1 VLTEA
6 GTISSAEGSNH
17 GSSDLKLL
25 PRGGGADGAMMK
37 HAWSRR
43 LITIPIVYLAFALAT
58 LLIPLVLVAGAAID
72 GMRWIASRTPAMAL
86 RMAAFG
92 WVYLLGEVWAIPTL
106 AVTGLLPK
114 DRSIAVT
121 YRLQMIWLNWNLNT
135 VRVVFRLRFTADAAD
150 EIPPAPILVLSR
162 HASLIDTLL
171 PGRYVTEPFGMRLRY
186 VLKSEL
192 LMDPALDIAGNR
204 LPNVFVDRGGD
215 TDREIAAIRDLATT
229 MPDGEGLLIYPEGTR
244 YSEAKRVNYTEK
256 LARRGD
262 ATGEIAST
270 YQRVLP
276 PRPAGTLAMLD
287 ARPLDVV
294 VMAHRGLEGFAEIRD
309 IWSGGLV
316 GSAVHVRFWRI
327 PSSEIPADDADRRLW
342 LFTTWSDV
350 DAWVT
355 AEGEHAG

>member
-1 VLTEA
+1 MPWARRHLHGGRDLRQRLRVDWW
-6 GTISSAEGSNH
+6 TITVMS
-17 GSSDLKLL
+17 
-25 PRGGGADGAMMK
+25 

-43 LITIPIVYLAFALAT
+43 LITIPIVYLSFILFT
-58 LLIPLVLVAGAAID
+58 LLLPVVVIAGATID
-72 GMRWIASRTPAMAL
+72 AVRWIGSRTPAMAL

-114 DRSIAVT
+114 DRAIEVT
-121 YRLQMIWLNWNLNT
+121 YRLQMVWLNWNLNT
-135 VRVVFRLRFTADAAD
+135 VRFAFRMTFTADGTA
-150 EIPPAPILVLSR
+150 ETPPAPILVLSR

-171 PGRYVTEPFGMRLRY
+171 PGRFVTQPFGIPLRY
-186 VLKSEL
+186 VLKKEL
-192 LMDPALDIAGNR
+192 LVDPALDIAGNR

-215 TDREIAAIRDLATT
+215 TERELQAIRHLATT

-244 YSEAKRVNYTEK
+244 YSEAKRATFTDKVSQRGGVVGE
-256 LARRGD
+256 LAAGY
-262 ATGEIAST
+262 EW
-270 YQRVLP
+270 VLP

-316 GSAVHVRFWRI
+316 GSEVRIRFWRI
-327 PSSEIPADDADRRLW
+327 PHAEIPHDTENRKVWLFETWADVDTWIADD
-342 LFTTWSDV
+342 
-350 DAWVT
+350 
-355 AEGEHAG
+355 GEQSG

>member
-1 VLTEA
+1 
-6 GTISSAEGSNH
+6 
-17 GSSDLKLL
+17 
-25 PRGGGADGAMMK
+25 MMR

-43 LITIPIVYLAFALAT
+43 LITIPVVYLAFIALT
-58 LLIPLVLVAGAAID
+58 FLLPVVLVAGAGID
-72 GMRWIASRTPAMAL
+72 ALRWIVSRTPAMAL
-86 RMAAFG
+86 RMTAFG

-106 AVTGLLPK
+106 AITGVLPES
-114 DRSIAVT
+114 RSVPLT
-121 YRLQMIWLNWNLNT
+121 YRLQMVWLNWNLNT
-135 VRVVFRLRFTADAAD
+135 VRFVFRMTFTADGTAA
-150 EIPPAPILVLSR
+150 IPPPPILVVSR

-171 PGRYVTEPFGMRLRY
+171 PGRYVTQPFGIPLRY
-186 VLKSEL
+186 VLKKEL
-192 LMDPALDIAGNR
+192 LVDPALDIAGNR

-215 TDREIAAIRDLATT
+215 TERELRAVRDLATT

-244 YSEAKRVNYTEK
+244 YSEAKRIKFTDKVAQRGGAVGD
-256 LARRGD
+256 LA
-262 ATGEIAST
+262 AE

-316 GSAVHVRFWRI
+316 GSNVQIRFWRI
-327 PSSEIPADDADRRLW
+327 PHAEIPHDAGDRRVW
-342 LFTTWSDV
+342 LFATWADV

-355 AEGEHAG
+355 AGGEGSG

>member
-1 VLTEA
+1 
-6 GTISSAEGSNH
+6 
-17 GSSDLKLL
+17 
-25 PRGGGADGAMMK
+25 MMN

-43 LITIPIVYLAFALAT
+43 LITIPIVYLAFGMVT
-58 LLIPLVLVAGAAID
+58 LLLPLVLIAGAAID

-92 WVYLLGEVWAIPTL
+92 WVYLLGEAWAIPTL

-135 VRVVFRLRFTADAAD
+135 VRVVFRLGFTADGAG
-150 EIPPAPILVLSR
+150 EVPPAPVLVLSR

-171 PGRYVTEPFGMRLRY
+171 PGRYVTEPFGIRLRY

-215 TDREIAAIRDLATT
+215 TDREIAAIRDLATA

-244 YSEAKRVNYTEK
+244 YSEAKRVKFTDK
-256 LARRGD
+256 MAQRGD
-262 ATGEIAST
+262 AIGQVASG
-270 YQRVLP
+270 YQAVLP
-276 PRPAGTLAMLD
+276 PRPAGALAMLG

-294 VMAHRGLEGFAEIRD
+294 VIAHRGLEGFAEIRD

-316 GSAVHVRFWRI
+316 GSAVQVRFWRI

-342 LFTTWSDV
+342 LFTTWADV
-350 DAWVT
+350 DAWVA
-355 AEGEHAG
+355 AEGDPTG

>member
-1 VLTEA
+1 
-6 GTISSAEGSNH
+6 
-17 GSSDLKLL
+17 
-25 PRGGGADGAMMK
+25 MMN

-43 LITIPIVYLAFALAT
+43 LITIPVVYLAFALVT
-58 LLIPLVLVAGAAID
+58 LLLPLVLIAGAAID
-72 GMRWIASRTPAMAL
+72 GIRWIASRTPAMAL

-244 YSEAKRVNYTEK
+244 YSEAKRVKFTEK
-256 LARRGD
+256 LAQRGG

-276 PRPAGTLAMLD
+276 PRPAGTLAMID

>member
-1 VLTEA
+1 
-6 GTISSAEGSNH
+6 
-17 GSSDLKLL
+17 
-25 PRGGGADGAMMK
+25 MMN

-43 LITIPIVYLAFALAT
+43 LITIPVVYLAFALVT
-58 LLIPLVLVAGAAID
+58 LLLPLVLIAGAAID
-72 GMRWIASRTPAMAL
+72 GIRWIASRTPAMAL

-92 WVYLLGEVWAIPTL
+92 WMYLLGEVWAIPTL

-121 YRLQMIWLNWNLNT
+121 YRLQMTWLNWNLNT
-135 VRVVFRLRFTADAAD
+135 VRVVFGLKFTADAVG
-150 EIPPAPILVLSR
+150 EIPPAPLLVLSR

-171 PGRYVTEPFGMRLRY
+171 PGRYVTEPFGIHLRY

-192 LMDPALDIAGNR
+192 LVDPALDIAGNR
-204 LPNVFVDRGGD
+204 LPNVFVNRGGD

-244 YSEAKRVNYTEK
+244 YSEVKRVRFTEK
-256 LARRGD
+256 MAQRGD
-262 ATGEIAST
+262 AISQVASG
-270 YQRVLP
+270 YQAVLP

-316 GSAVHVRFWRI
+316 GSTIQVRFWRI
-327 PSSEIPADDADRRLW
+327 PSSDIPADDAGRELW

-350 DAWVT
+350 DAWVS
-355 AEGEHAG
+355 ADGEHTG